1 MLLLLLLLLHERGAF
16 KPCLLTRI
24 TPHARRTHAHAVVQA
39 LQAHSHLMVNA
50 MRGNEQR
57 ATDLLERLNML
68 VAPPPA
74 PLFTQRGGG
83 AGGAGAAAAAGGG
96 PPDELA
102 GIELPNIERM
112 LLQVGRMAWAVAW
125 RHWSKQ
131 S

>member
-1 MLLLLLLLLHERGAF
+1 
-16 KPCLLTRI
+16 
-24 TPHARRTHAHAVVQA
+24 
-39 LQAHSHLMVNA
+39 MVNA